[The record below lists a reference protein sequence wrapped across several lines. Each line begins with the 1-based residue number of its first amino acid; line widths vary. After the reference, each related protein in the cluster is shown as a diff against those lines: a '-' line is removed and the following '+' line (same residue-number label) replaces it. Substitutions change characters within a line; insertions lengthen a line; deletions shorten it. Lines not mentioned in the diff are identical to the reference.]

1 MFIGHILLESKIYF
15 MFWLISLDI
24 PNLTEDHIN
33 YGCMPFHLTADLKAI
48 SNIISFFIFHFHFIL
63 YTRCFSPRKV
73 YSKEVEIFMNDRSF
87 KYRKSKSNFDKELII
102 IINTIIMISISI
114 SIIQISTFVNIV
126 TILYVMSCY
135 VMYMNYCCY
144 QYSLFVHTLYRMNR
158 MYLLVIIIS

>member
-1 MFIGHILLESKIYF
+1 
-15 MFWLISLDI
+15 
-24 PNLTEDHIN
+24 
-33 YGCMPFHLTADLKAI
+33 
-48 SNIISFFIFHFHFIL
+48 
-63 YTRCFSPRKV
+63 
-73 YSKEVEIFMNDRSF
+73 MNDRSF

-102 IINTIIMISISI
+102 IINTIIMISI